1 MRFNEGRSETF
12 PLSSRCVSGGFC
24 QMMTFFFPLSVFFFF
39 LLFNSAAFHW
49 NSRMCTAEQKRR
61 RCCLYVLQVTKR
73 SSINYLGR
81 FCVFCFLNASSIS
94 IFVSSSPS
102 VVARNAAVLWF
113 GAGRALRCPS
123 INRLILESV
132 VLPMRENTP
141 PFFPPWEI
149 LAIVHLLPHLHLRWF
164 CWTSTLFFVFFWGL
178 ISTLSSLIFPAT
190 FCPTRTCATV
200 TWPGWVSGWRRPGWS
215 VETLAARNPPSWRRS
230 PSRTW
235 PRRTSRVTVSHC
247 PAPVCVGTD

>member
-1 MRFNEGRSETF
+1 M
-12 PLSSRCVSGGFC
+12 
-24 QMMTFFFPLSVFFFF
+24 FFVFF
-39 LLFNSAAFHW
+39 
-49 NSRMCTAEQKRR
+49 
-61 RCCLYVLQVTKR
+61 
-73 SSINYLGR
+73 
-81 FCVFCFLNASSIS
+81 NASSIS

-102 VVARNAAVLWF
+102 VVARNRAVLWF
-113 GAGRALRCPS
+113 DAGRALRCPS

-141 PFFPPWEI
+141 PFFSSLRDFSHRPPAPP
-149 LAIVHLLPHLHLRWF
+149 LTPPLVLLNVNPV
-164 CWTSTLFFVFFWGL
+164 LFFLGL

-247 PAPVCVGTD
+247 PAPVCVGTAYTD